1 MFALDAVVPLENEG
15 MFVAEATVALVLRGD
30 EPIAQRTA
38 DAAPRYRPFRR
49 HESVRTARVVA
60 IGDALETVASVAR
73 IALNKT
79 CAGMRDRLA
88 GSRPDP
94 AASSGRQL
102 GRASWRERG

>member
-1 MFALDAVVPLENEG
+1 

-30 EPIAQRTA
+30 EPISQRTA

-60 IGDALETVASVAR
+60 IGDALETVDSVSR

-88 GSRPDP
+88 GSRQDP
-94 AASSGRQL
+94 AASSGRGEWSAEEHTSELQSQK
-102 GRASWRERG
+102 RNPYA